1 MCHTKCGPCHAKFL
15 THCEGHLRTAA
26 AATHQQHCVR
36 RCIHCFVSQKYRAM
50 TAASS
55 SDSVARCMRQGVEA
69 ALAVCPAMR
78 NRRQGIPA
86 HVLEYA
92 DMIPANAV
100 ERAALKP
107 LLLAGAQTT
116 PAKQLSPW
124 MKSNI
129 TPDGRRRVRR
139 VDWNIAACYDRVTG
153 IPQDQWR
160 GS

>member
-1 MCHTKCGPCHAKFL
+1 
-15 THCEGHLRTAA
+15 
-26 AATHQQHCVR
+26 
-36 RCIHCFVSQKYRAM
+36 M
-50 TAASS
+50 TAGSS
-55 SDSVARCMRQGVEA
+55 SDSVARCVRQGVEA
-69 ALAVCPAMR
+69 ALTVCPAVR

-116 PAKQLSPW
+116 PAKQLFPW
-124 MKSNI
+124 MKSTV
-129 TPDGRRRVRR
+129 TPDVRRRVRL
-139 VDWNIAACYDRVTG
+139 VDWNITACYDRVTG
-153 IPQDQWR
+153 MPQDLWR